1 MDKTLEKK
9 VDGKADVY
17 LHNHLANSAY
27 WFKRQIEKKIEDGQ
41 REGIAFDYL
50 ACAVSIAF
58 TNEAHINF
66 FGMKCVKGF
75 VEREP
80 IESKVATVFTAF
92 KLPIIWETRPLSS
105 FRAMKNLR
113 DTLAHGKPAEIC
125 YNKVVSAT
133 PDQEDII
140 NNLKA
145 NWQKALT
152 HQTIMDAYKDMDDV
166 FKLLLEK
173 SGLSLFDTI
182 EQTNYTISLI
192 EKK

>member
-1 MDKTLEKK
+1 MSIFTIILPIRLTGSNDRSK
-9 VDGKADVY
+9 
-17 LHNHLANSAY
+17 
-27 WFKRQIEKKIEDGQ
+27 KKIEDGQ
-41 REGIAFDYL
+41 RDGIAFDYL

-80 IESKVATVFTAF
+80 IESKVATVFTTF
-92 KLPIIWETRPLSS
+92 KLPVIWETRPLSS

-113 DTLAHGKPAEIC
+113 DALAHGKPAEIC
-125 YNKVVSAT
+125 YNKVVCAT
-133 PDQEDII
+133 PDQEEII
-140 NNLKA
+140 NNLRA

-152 HQTIMDAYKDMDDV
+152 HQPIMDAYKDMDDV
-166 FKLLLEK
+166 FKLLLKK